1 MHSGGNDRF
10 CARLKTDISAF
21 SSGLQGHLR
30 LCLTILD
37 SSRRPLSKNVRHDLV
52 RPQRLE
58 LEAEMS
64 VFNLAQKRS
73 FPPLCN
79 ACSGLDDPAARTS
92 TLLYATLRYSTL
104 LYATLHYSTLLY
116 ATLRYSTTLCYSMLL
131 YATLCYSTIRYDTII
146 RYK

>member
-30 LCLTILD
+30 SCLTILD

-52 RPQRLE
+52 RPRRPE

-79 ACSGLDDPAARTS
+79 GWYFGILAPCNFGTYVRSLSPPKPAGPS
-92 TLLYATLRYSTL
+92 NL
-104 LYATLHYSTLLY
+104 
-116 ATLRYSTTLCYSMLL
+116 
-131 YATLCYSTIRYDTII
+131 IFP
-146 RYK
+146 